1 MEIMKRMCNMRMRE
15 YCSCLGK
22 RHIVSSG
29 CDMMA
34 MTTKESVIYII
45 GINKVKKKQYEK
57 ISINN
62 SSITEYQRQQ
72 HLG

>member
-1 MEIMKRMCNMRMRE
+1 MKRMCNMRMRE
-15 YCSCLGK
+15 N
-22 RHIVSSG
+22 G
-29 CDMMA
+29 CCCQQMMV

>member
-15 YCSCLGK
+15 CCSCLGK

-29 CDMMA
+29 CQQMMV

-45 GINKVKKKQYEK
+45 GINKVKKKFKQTNK
-57 ISINN
+57 W
-62 SSITEYQRQQ
+62 R
-72 HLG
+72 L